1 MKIGI
6 GVTCRGFLDVG
17 IKCISDMIIKRDEME
32 EAGGRDF
39 FSKYG
44 MVKDF
49 SNIFANF
56 HRVEI

>member
-6 GVTCRGFLDVG
+6 GIICRGFLDVG
-17 IKCISDMIIKRDEME
+17 IKCISDMMIKRGKME

-44 MVKDF
+44 MHK
-49 SNIFANF
+49 
-56 HRVEI
+56 

>member
-56 HRVEI
+56 H